1 MIPKKYDNI
10 KDKKS
15 DMRFHRKWKIAVIIL
30 SCIVFFCTITPLIM
44 PVITMSAQE
53 TYCGYEEHIH
63 TEECMSSE
71 GELICGYEE
80 HTHLLECY
88 ADTYADIE
96 DEDVWGTTVPLLS
109 GDRNADVVAVAESQ
123 IGYRE
128 SDRNYLVFDENDT
141 PGYTRYGH
149 WYGDAIDQSGER
161 LENGLSIYAYTDWDA
176 MFVSFVLD
184 RAGIYDMGFD
194 WDAGNWA
201 DFLAGYGIYTDA
213 TDYIPEPGDL
223 VFFTPYSDGRFYV
236 GIVTDVN
243 CGFLDLFGETVNS
256 VTVVYGDADNEV
268 TQAVI
273 DVGAIYG
280 YGVLTQRAEE
290 IEPEEPDTEVPADD
304 SSVSDAVY
312 DEEMAYPENEETVEE
327 IEEPEAEA
335 EESDV
340 TASEEI
346 EEPEAED
353 SKEDAGR
360 LQETASEETIE
371 AAEDTKADADESEA
385 VVSEEDTEAKA
396 DESEAAVPEEKSG
409 KAEDTKADVDE
420 SEAATSE
427 EGTKAKADESEATV
441 SEEDTKEKPSESV
454 NKDEAETKKDAVSE
468 SSSDTDT
475 LIASGNDYSVTMT
488 YGADARIPDG
498 AKLYVREIMPFTAEY
513 DSYIAGAKDALGIGE
528 EADVDLKGRFFDIK
542 IMTKKGEYKP
552 NAPVRVDITYD
563 KQIVDVPTN
572 KVSAVHFAEEGPE
585 QVDTLTGGTVKGIDT
600 VAFEAESFSVYG
612 VVYTVDFT
620 YYGYTYSVY
629 GNEEITLTELM
640 NVLGIAV
647 APDDVAEVRVV
658 LKTQND
664 EEVDE
669 GELYAFVKDGE
680 WVIKSDTAF
689 GNTYNLIIETCDS
702 KKYVVEVTDE
712 VYENLASFITDA
724 VLEIDGKKYGQG
736 ETWVVRPEADYNLT
750 LTFRER
756 GAMQFPKGG
765 DEMVMDL
772 PEGLTV
778 KSGSGGSF
786 DIPAGL
792 AGTVTGNTWWIDD
805 AGKLHIKFGDDPE
818 DILTRASNA
827 FVTIDLSAE
836 FDGIHE
842 SFEFR
847 EGVTRN
853 VVYDTSSDVSISKK
867 GTYNRETGKMD
878 YTITVK
884 SAGKNENVKVTDTLG
899 NTNLL
904 TIDPDSIVISSSTG
918 ENVELVSGTDP
929 DTGAPY
935 ESTTD
940 DGFIRTIKNM
950 VHNET
955 VTISYSANVDHTKL
969 GPGGVVEGEDGKN
982 TVKVKPDDVPEKETT
997 DVLHKIQFSDIS
1009 KVNTT
1014 STDNG
1019 ETVTLN
1025 WKLEANTGMLSS
1037 LVGSNIIDTIDY
1049 SSKDVMKYV
1058 APDGKVPLHV
1068 VGTDADGNEHMSDV
1082 EATLYDS
1089 DGQQYWIW
1097 EVENIGETPGTP
1109 LRYEITY
1116 STVATK
1122 QNGSVTVKNNTSNE
1136 SGGNDSGTGVV
1147 PGTSTQE
1154 IVADKKATKVTE
1166 EYIDWTI
1173 VINVPEVGFPSGL
1186 TVFDELPHANGGI
1199 SPVSGLRDTL
1209 VGEPV
1214 VDGLVNDESWG
1225 YSINNEPLPYYQNA
1239 DGTQKFRQ
1247 SVTIDFYHDLN
1258 KTEKGL
1264 DDEPRT
1270 ITIKLRTKNDPDW
1283 MAYSNTLGSGD
1294 PAFKHWNIAK
1304 VNGYEIKDYGIPLSK
1319 SIKKQVIDGLNPPA
1333 DSDGDGLREY
1343 TYAVTLAN
1351 VTDVPIV
1358 IEDTFDK
1365 DVFSFVGPGSH
1376 WSGWH
1381 LIAAAEQEYQLNR
1394 GVEGYAASFDSSNEG
1409 SVVITAD
1416 SLPMKP
1422 DGSYYEYY
1430 RIYYVLEYKDE
1441 SVESL
1446 LEQQALANGGTFKI
1460 GNTAVWEDIP
1470 GHCDVEYK
1478 VPVLDKVG
1486 AFLNSN
1492 NEREY
1497 TFYIDVNP
1505 GMRTLNNGTPMELTD
1520 THTENLSVDYTSI
1533 VVYKIPE
1540 GVTIPMET
1548 ASQIQQ
1554 YLNSDWIIP
1563 KGEVTWNFS
1572 GRDGVFTVPDSTHYI
1587 IKYNALVLGA
1597 GEQDFANEAEMNGFS
1612 SLKEDSRT
1620 FEGGATAGAT
1630 ICQLKLLKHKDGMTS
1645 HGLQGAVFQ
1654 LFRGTG
1660 IYDDQTGEE
1669 IKEPMKWGKSWS
1681 NESGSGNVGENITFT
1696 TDDNGYCMI
1705 ALNQTDHGA
1714 ELDLGVHYFLK
1725 EVESPAGYKIDSS
1738 VEYWEFTLTD
1748 VPAEV
1753 NYGDPDRP
1761 DEDGRRQWVYFYYN
1775 DVMKMAN
1782 KPTEDPIEVSV
1793 DKYWFDEYG
1802 EEISEENLD
1811 PDLVATI
1818 QLLRKKD
1825 NGDYVPVKVEYSEES
1840 EGTDA
1845 QPIITEL
1852 SEDDTSGQVELNME
1866 NSWAYSW
1873 KNLPRTVHTDD
1884 DTTIRYTY
1892 KIEEVKVD
1900 GYIVSLT
1907 ENETEVKKTYALK
1920 NYDIPEDEDTSVTV
1934 EKDWQDYSGFSIDGT
1949 SENLPPSIQFYLYQV
1964 TSTTPFETDPTSGGS
1979 KYYIAE
1985 DSRLVYPGQTTDDG
1999 EISEEGGHYA
2009 LYQIT
2014 KGDSWQT
2021 TFEDLPKVR
2030 TADGKTYYY
2039 AYYTKE
2045 LPVEGYNTTY
2055 TQNGETRTIVNRK
2068 SSPDGEYIDVGLT
2081 KKWLTGDD
2089 ETPPAGAS
2097 ATFTLHQLKSDQ
2109 ATSDGTYTETSVTQ
2123 TVKLPSKGS
2132 WSTTIKN
2139 LIRKD
2144 TEGYYYKYYIT
2155 EDSCSPAG
2163 YTFTYTDDLGKDA
2176 DHAITEDGKTVEVTN
2191 RDELTEANVTKLWK
2205 DQNSDNKE
2213 WDPNVDTIT
2222 LHLTRMR
2229 GNEQDATFGNAG
2241 VVDVIAASDE
2251 VRSITPTLEGVAGTV
2266 TLKTPGKPS
2275 DGYVVKLQGLEK
2287 YYDSEHE
2294 YTYLF
2299 SEETVASYHD
2309 PVYTEVSGTNSVDGN
2324 VVSGGSIINTP
2335 EGAYSL
2341 PESGGI
2347 GTTIF
2352 YLLGAGLVI
2361 SAFML
2366 LFKVKA
2372 AR

>member
-1 MIPKKYDNI
+1 M
-10 KDKKS
+10 
-15 DMRFHRKWKIAVIIL
+15 
-30 SCIVFFCTITPLIM
+30 
-44 PVITMSAQE
+44 
-53 TYCGYEEHIH
+53 
-63 TEECMSSE
+63 
-71 GELICGYEE
+71 
-80 HTHLLECY
+80 
-88 ADTYADIE
+88 
-96 DEDVWGTTVPLLS
+96 
-109 GDRNADVVAVAESQ
+109 
-123 IGYRE
+123 
-128 SDRNYLVFDENDT
+128 
-141 PGYTRYGH
+141 
-149 WYGDAIDQSGER
+149 
-161 LENGLSIYAYTDWDA
+161 
-176 MFVSFVLD
+176 
-184 RAGIYDMGFD
+184 
-194 WDAGNWA
+194 
-201 DFLAGYGIYTDA
+201 
-213 TDYIPEPGDL
+213 
-223 VFFTPYSDGRFYV
+223 
-236 GIVTDVN
+236 
-243 CGFLDLFGETVNS
+243 
-256 VTVVYGDADNEV
+256 
-268 TQAVI
+268 
-273 DVGAIYG
+273 
-280 YGVLTQRAEE
+280 
-290 IEPEEPDTEVPADD
+290 
-304 SSVSDAVY
+304 
-312 DEEMAYPENEETVEE
+312 
-327 IEEPEAEA
+327 
-335 EESDV
+335 
-340 TASEEI
+340 
-346 EEPEAED
+346 
-353 SKEDAGR
+353 
-360 LQETASEETIE
+360 
-371 AAEDTKADADESEA
+371 
-385 VVSEEDTEAKA
+385 
-396 DESEAAVPEEKSG
+396 
-409 KAEDTKADVDE
+409 
-420 SEAATSE
+420 
-427 EGTKAKADESEATV
+427 
-441 SEEDTKEKPSESV
+441 
-454 NKDEAETKKDAVSE
+454 
-468 SSSDTDT
+468 
-475 LIASGNDYSVTMT
+475 IASGNDYTVTMT
-488 YGADARIPDG
+488 YGADAEIPDG

-542 IMTKKGEYKP
+542 IMTKNGEYKP
-552 NAPVRVDITYD
+552 NAPVRVDITYH

-805 AGKLHIKFGDDPE
+805 AGRFHIKFGDDPE
-818 DILTRASNA
+818 DILTRSSN
-827 FVTIDLSAE
+827 THISIDMSAI
-836 FDGIHE
+836 FDGVNDT
-842 SFEFR
+842 FTFN
-847 EGVTRN
+847 EGVTRY
-853 VVYDTSSDVSISKK
+853 VDYDQSSDVSISKK

-918 ENVELVSGTDP
+918 ENVELVSGSDP

-1225 YSINNEPLPYYQNA
+1225 YSISNEPLPYYQNA

-1247 SVTIDFYHDLN
+1247 SMTIDFYHDLN

-1441 SVESL
+1441 SVLSL
-1446 LEQQALANGGTFKI
+1446 LEQQALANGGTYKI

-1811 PDLVATI
+1811 PDLVATV

-2109 ATSDGTYTETSVTQ
+2109 ATSDGIYTETSVTQ

-2155 EDSCSPAG
+2155 EDSCTPAG
-2163 YTFTYTDDLGKDA
+2163 YTFTYTGDIGKDA

-2191 RDELTEANVTKLWK
+2191 KDELTEASVTKLWK
-2205 DQNSDNKE
+2205 DQNGDNKE

-2241 VVDVIAASDE
+2241 VVDVIVASDE
-2251 VRSITPTLEGVAGTV
+2251 VRNISPALAGVTGTV
-2266 TLKTPGKPS
+2266 TLKTAGKPS

-2287 YYDSEHE
+2287 YYNSEDGRHE

-2299 SEETVASYHD
+2299 SEETVESYHE
-2309 PVYTEVSGTNSVDGN
+2309 PMYTEMSGTNNTTGKVS
-2324 VVSGGSIINTP
+2324 SGGSIINTP

-2341 PESGGI
+2341 PQTGGM
-2347 GTTIF
+2347 GTRVF
-2352 YLLGAGLVI
+2352 YLLGMCLVI